1 VPRRD
6 EQGKILNW
14 YGVGTDIEDRKRAE
28 EAARRRESEL
38 RELIEAIPAVTWS
51 AGPGGSRTFISK
63 NWTELTGLSP
73 ENALGFG
80 WLTAVHP
87 EDAERHL
94 SRWQEAIEAG
104 VPFEGEVRVRHADGD
119 YRWVLARAVP
129 LPKPDIGAHSADQ
142 WGSSRSPYFAL
153 GSLVRKPRIA
163 AREMP
168 RPWRD
173 TGWQGSKDELL
184 LS

>member
-1 VPRRD
+1 MPRRD

-104 VPFEGEVRVRHADGD
+104 VPFGGRCGFDTRMEIIAGYWLVPFRCPNRTLGRIPWINGD
-119 YRWVLARAVP
+119 
-129 LPKPDIGAHSADQ
+129 Q
-142 WGSSRSPYFAL
+142 
-153 GSLVRKPRIA
+153 A
-163 AREMP
+163 A
-168 RPWRD
+168 
-173 TGWQGSKDELL
+173 SHILL
-184 LS
+184 